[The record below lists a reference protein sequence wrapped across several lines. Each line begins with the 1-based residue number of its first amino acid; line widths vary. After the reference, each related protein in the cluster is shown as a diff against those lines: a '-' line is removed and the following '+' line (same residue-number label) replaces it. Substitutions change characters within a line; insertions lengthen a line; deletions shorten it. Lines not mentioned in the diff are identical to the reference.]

1 MLTLEK
7 RFGTAARR
15 LACTLPLTRRL
26 ACTLPLTR
34 RLACI
39 LPLAGLLACASSG
52 GAPAPERITALA
64 VFAGDW
70 EFDEAAT
77 AQAADLPGTRPQ
89 DHLSQRASDLGMEM
103 MRERGAG
110 ADAVSGTPAGL
121 RQTMLMVGV
130 TPESLTFRPGGTDL
144 SVTFDTEDP
153 ISLPLDGSW
162 VESSVPQGTVDAR
175 LRWRGDDFAIERR
188 IPGGG
193 TIRDACS
200 ILESGHLLVTREIVW
215 RRARPVGLIVYRRR

>member
-7 RFGTAARR
+7 RFGAAASR
-15 LACTLPLTRRL
+15 LAYTLS
-26 ACTLPLTR
+26 
-34 RLACI
+34 
-39 LPLAGLLACASSG
+39 LAGLLACASSG
-52 GAPAPERITALA
+52 PGVPAPERIAALA
-64 VFAGDW
+64 AFAGDW
-70 EFDEAAT
+70 AFDEAAT
-77 AQAADLPGTRPQ
+77 AQAANLPGTRPQ
-89 DHLSQRASDLGMEM
+89 DHISQRASDLGMEM

-130 TPESLTFRPGGTDL
+130 TPQRLTLRPGGTDL

-153 ISLPLDGSW
+153 ISLPLDENW

-175 LRWRGDDFAIERR
+175 LRWRGDGFAIERR

-215 RRARPVGLIVYRRR
+215 RRARPVGLIVYLQRS